1 MGKKKQQVF
10 NEHCN
15 FYVDR
20 LRILQKC
27 HFFWS
32 WWLLMLL
39 FGCCCV
45 FPETFRTVASITS
58 ISLIN
63 EDQLQAKPTND
74 SMNLRLPR
82 APWRLTCCWAW
93 LKSWDAWKR
102 SWLCVKKNGD
112 FFCLISDFFGWM
124 RNWLVFLVFFLT
136 FSATAWQIDGDMI
149 YANEIYIQR
158 SCLKMLFFSWRI
170 G

>member
-20 LRILQKC
+20 LRILEKC

-39 FGCCCV
+39 LGCCCV
-45 FPETFRTVASITS
+45 PFLSH
-58 ISLIN
+58 L
-63 EDQLQAKPTND
+63 DQLDKWRPTWPTKPTND

-82 APWRLTCCWAW
+82 APWRPTCCWAW

-112 FFCLISDFFGWM
+112 FFCLIS
-124 RNWLVFLVFFLT
+124 NFLVGWGIGWCFWCFFDFQCNSLT
-136 FSATAWQIDGDMI
+136 NWCDMI